1 MESIFGRLTRIFI
14 RYSVKIIS
22 LLLAVSI
29 LAFILV
35 DASPIDPVQQY
46 ILSLG
51 AAVSPEPVVL
61 DTLDK
66 RLLDIIQAVIFLFF
80 AAEQFLAGYRH

>member
-29 LAFILV
+29 PRIHFGGRLA
-35 DASPIDPVQQY
+35 
-46 ILSLG
+46 
-51 AAVSPEPVVL
+51 
-61 DTLDK
+61 
-66 RLLDIIQAVIFLFF
+66 
-80 AAEQFLAGYRH
+80 H